1 MKVRAADNTCN
12 LVRDEKGLSVRL
24 TGRVVLTAILAVL
37 GGGFHFGFQISI
49 INPMADVLQ
58 SFLLENFQRRYSL
71 SLTQSDLSL
80 VWSTIAGSLFIGA
93 AFGAYIMSKI
103 LEVHGPKCGILCSAL
118 VLVVSTPLTGL
129 SHLFSSPELFVL
141 SRLLSGI
148 GVGMGTTAQGVF
160 LAEISP
166 VAYRG
171 VISSFGGLSTNIG
184 FIFASAL
191 GLPTILGT
199 KTSWPYAFY
208 VEAIP
213 CLVLIVMN
221 VSWFRD
227 SPVYLL
233 RKGDDRNT
241 YKSLTAYCGFDAA
254 PYEMQR
260 VANEVKSYCTGGDV
274 IWDRAARRALLLSI
288 TLNVVVSFSGILAVS
303 FFGTFLLQSIG
314 FTEYT
319 ASLANCLSGLSGTLG
334 AVIGTFALDRL
345 GRRLLV
351 VGSLLLL
358 AAVNTSM
365 MLLVYYFNITKET
378 WMGWG
383 FLALFI
389 IFLFLFSAGIG
400 PTAWFLGAE
409 LSPAGCRAK
418 MQSMSVSAQYL
429 SCFLSPIIYYPLNA
443 SIGPSSFLVFIIPL
457 TLSAVYFHRYLP
469 ETKGRTTEEI
479 IAVLNQHELKK

>member
-1 MKVRAADNTCN
+1 M
-12 LVRDEKGLSVRL
+12 
-24 TGRVVLTAILAVL
+24 
-37 GGGFHFGFQISI
+37 
-49 INPMADVLQ
+49 
-58 SFLLENFQRRYSL
+58 
-71 SLTQSDLSL
+71 
-80 VWSTIAGSLFIGA
+80 
-93 AFGAYIMSKI
+93 
-103 LEVHGPKCGILCSAL
+103 
-118 VLVVSTPLTGL
+118 
-129 SHLFSSPELFVL
+129 
-141 SRLLSGI
+141 
-148 GVGMGTTAQGVF
+148 
-160 LAEISP
+160 
-166 VAYRG
+166 
-171 VISSFGGLSTNIG
+171 NI
-184 FIFASAL
+184 
-191 GLPTILGT
+191 
-199 KTSWPYAFY
+199 
-208 VEAIP
+208 
-213 CLVLIVMN
+213 
-221 VSWFRD
+221 SWFRD

-254 PYEMQR
+254 PYEMER
-260 VANEVKSYCTGGDV
+260 VANEVKNYCTGGDV
-274 IWDRAARRALLLSI
+274 IWD
-288 TLNVVVSFSGILAVS
+288 SGILAVS

-334 AVIGTFALDRL
+334 AVVGTFALDRL

-469 ETKGRTTEEI
+469 ETNGRTTEEI